1 MVRSCSCSLALALA
15 LVAVLVVATSVS
27 ASASDYPGVIELV
40 GYSNRR
46 ARAYF
51 QEEDAKPQAK
61 PNPPS
66 AKTRADIE
74 TVKRNIRKYDRLL
87 ELDTKNLPEQQKDML
102 ARIVERVARLKE
114 SLDIE
119 EQQFSQQQEATSS
132 RTTSTSSSSTSTTQQ
147 QTEAETEQLELAEEQ
162 STLPPTGSTETETDP
177 TLLLD
182 ETTLLELQHTM
193 NEQAVLQ
200 AAVTQQTTLMK
211 DLPTTTDFSQEAG
224 TGTSDH
230 NEEEETGETTSSSLT
245 TQPELSQETEE
256 QSQEEHEQE
265 QEQAA
270 ASTTS
275 DEALTDATD
284 PDDQFV
290 AARSNN
296 NIAAITAADAD
307 PSGTSTTAAATAAA
321 ANAGSQQRTLT
332 TMGKLKHR
340 QATKRPFGHKV
351 TAAALKRGAQRPTSN
366 SAAAANA
373 AAASKPPSP
382 GTTQK
387 QKLSTT
393 SAGYQQKQQTKPALQ
408 KVTPSIGAS
417 SSSLP
422 SSASALPA
430 ATTNSANPGLPIEQL
445 YTRTPQ
451 ANIPPL
457 AAAAAA
463 SSSAAAAAG
472 AGAGAGV
479 LAASTY
485 SSQQDGLVYDGH
497 VNASALIDSLST
509 NAREE
514 YYQQKLGS
522 AVNNKDNKK
531 TATAKPTKYHY
542 YPHNQHIYLLPECAI
557 QQVCNAVYVRLNYTQ
572 PLCACPSRYRDPCSA
587 SLNEDDQH
595 TTKLVGDNK
604 KKAITLAKTC
614 EATTEMRECRSPK
627 DWSLLALQ
635 NTRTGKSHYLV
646 ICRCPD
652 HFKMEGPMA
661 HDQPTY
667 ASVPGIRV
675 FGMMCVKPG
684 YSVRKPSSQPPK
696 RYQLQKPFYRP
707 SVGGSS
713 SLGGQKDSYGRPI
726 YGGSSSSSSNLG
738 GSPISSNY
746 QPQDQQ
752 SFQNGG
758 PSSSYQYLNR
768 PESTHSTHSSHS
780 SSSANFRPDQFT
792 INNFPGSNYGRNN
805 ERRGDMAPIEAIGS
819 GTGAGT
825 EEQPGSSTPASE
837 EARTTLQ
844 AQEVQQEQEQEQESE
859 PAAAAAASPV
869 TTLPEP
875 ALEGSTRIR
884 RSLAETLELDPEPE
898 FPWDRVV
905 EFQQSIVWD

>member
-1 MVRSCSCSLALALA
+1 MVRFSAAWSCQLALIA
-15 LVAVLVVATSVS
+15 LVMAVS
-27 ASASDYPGVIELV
+27 ASSSDYPGVIELV

-46 ARAYF
+46 ARTYF
-51 QEEDAKPQAK
+51 QETPRSSN
-61 PNPPS
+61 PNPSPSLTS

-119 EQQFSQQQEATSS
+119 EQQFNRQEATTASRSSISSTTQQQQEA
-132 RTTSTSSSSTSTTQQ
+132 
-147 QTEAETEQLELAEEQ
+147 QTEAETEQDREQ
-162 STLPPTGSTETETDP
+162 STVSPTGATIEAETDP
-177 TLLLD
+177 TLVLD
-182 ETTLLELQHTM
+182 ETTLLELQNTM
-193 NEQAVLQ
+193 NEQA
-200 AAVTQQTTLMK
+200 AMSTIMK
-211 DLPTTTDFSQEAG
+211 ELPTTTDVSQQETETDSEA
-224 TGTSDH
+224 TD
-230 NEEEETGETTSSSLT
+230 EEGETTSPNLT
-245 TQPELSQETEE
+245 TLSE
-256 QSQEEHEQE
+256 Q
-265 QEQAA
+265 QAQ

-275 DEALTDATD
+275 DESLTESTD

-296 NIAAITAADAD
+296 NIAAITAADDAD
-307 PSGTSTTAAATAAA
+307 GSTTTTA
-321 ANAGSQQRTLT
+321 NSGSQQRTLT
-332 TMGKLKHR
+332 TMGKLKNR
-340 QATKRPFGHKV
+340 ATKRPFAHKV
-351 TAAALKRGAQRPTSN
+351 TAALKRGGQRPSSV

-373 AAASKPPSP
+373 AAASKPSSS
-382 GTTQK
+382 GTTSSTGGALK
-387 QKLSTT
+387 QKISTT
-393 SAGYQQKQQTKPALQ
+393 NSFKQQQAKPLQ
-408 KVTPSIGAS
+408 KVTPSIGGGTASSPSSASSSASS

-422 SSASALPA
+422 SI
-430 ATTNSANPGLPIEQL
+430 TTNSAAPALPIEQL

-451 ANIPPL
+451 ANIPL

-463 SSSAAAAAG
+463 SSSAAAAA
-472 AGAGAGV
+472 AGSTGGT
-479 LAASTY
+479 AATY
-485 SSQQDGLVYDGH
+485 SSQQDSMVYDGH
-497 VNASALIDSLST
+497 VNASALIDSLNT
-509 NAREE
+509 HAREE
-514 YYQQKLGS
+514 YYQQKLG
-522 AVNNKDNKK
+522 AGNKDNKK

-684 YSVRKPSSQPPK
+684 YSVRKPSTQPPK

-707 SVGGSS
+707 SIGGGIGSG

-726 YGGSSSSSSNLG
+726 YGGSGSVGSSA
-738 GSPISSNY
+738 ISANY
-746 QPQDQQ
+746 QPQDQ
-752 SFQNGG
+752 SFQSGG
-758 PSSSYQYLNR
+758 SSSYQYLNR
-768 PESTHSTHSSHS
+768 PESSGSSH
-780 SSSANFRPDQFT
+780 SSANFRPDQFS

-805 ERRGDMAPIEAIGS
+805 ERRGDLPPIEAMSSGS
-819 GTGAGT
+819 GTGT
-825 EEQPGSSTPASE
+825 EEQPGSSTPAGEE

-844 AQEVQQEQEQEQESE
+844 VEQVEAE
-859 PAAAAAASPV
+859 PAAAAALPV
-869 TTLPEP
+869 PAAEEAPLESRAKRSLPE
-875 ALEGSTRIR
+875 T
-884 RSLAETLELDPEPE
+884 DDYEPE
-898 FPWDRVV
+898 FPWDRVL
-905 EFQQSIVWD
+905 EFQQSIIWD

>member
-1 MVRSCSCSLALALA
+1 MVLSSGTAWSCSLALVAL
-15 LVAVLVVATSVS
+15 VLVVATS

-51 QEEDAKPQAK
+51 QEEEPKAKPS
-61 PNPPS
+61 PPS

-119 EQQFSQQQEATSS
+119 EQQFSQQEATSTRS
-132 RTTSTSSSSTSTTQQ
+132 SSTSTSSSSTSTTQQ
-147 QTEAETEQLELAEEQ
+147 QQTEAETEQEQAEEQ

-193 NEQAVLQ
+193 NEQAALQ

-211 DLPTTTDFSQEAG
+211 DLPTTTDFSQESAG

-230 NEEEETGETTSSSLT
+230 NEEEETGETTSANLT
-245 TQPELSQETEE
+245 TQPEMSQETDDS
-256 QSQEEHEQE
+256 QSQEED
-265 QEQAA
+265 QAA

-307 PSGTSTTAAATAAA
+307 PSSSSTTTTTAT
-321 ANAGSQQRTLT
+321 NAGSQQRTLT

-351 TAAALKRGAQRPTSN
+351 TTALKRGAQRPSSN
-366 SAAAANA
+366 SAAAASA
-373 AAASKPPSP
+373 AAASKPPS
-382 GTTQK
+382 GSTTQK
-387 QKLSTT
+387 QKLSTN
-393 SAGYQQKQQTKPALQ
+393 AAYQQKQQTKPLQ
-408 KVTPSIGAS
+408 TKVTPSIGAS
-417 SSSLP
+417 SSAP
-422 SSASALPA
+422 SSSSALPS

-451 ANIPPL
+451 ANIPL
-457 AAAAAA
+457 SAAAAAAAA
-463 SSSAAAAAG
+463 SSSAAAAGG
-472 AGAGAGV
+472 AA
-479 LAASTY
+479 AASTY
-485 SSQQDGLVYDGH
+485 STQQQDSLVYDGH

-684 YSVRKPSSQPPK
+684 YSIRKPSSQPPK

-713 SLGGQKDSYGRPI
+713 SIGGQKDSYGRPI
-726 YGGSSSSSSNLG
+726 YGSGSSGSSSSG

-780 SSSANFRPDQFT
+780 SSSANFRPDQFS

-805 ERRGDMAPIEAIGS
+805 ERRGDLAPIEALGS
-819 GTGAGT
+819 GTGAGTGT

-844 AQEVQQEQEQEQESE
+844 AQEQQQQLEQELEQESE
-859 PAAAAAASPV
+859 PAAASPV

-884 RSLAETLELDPEPE
+884 RSLADTMDLDLEPE